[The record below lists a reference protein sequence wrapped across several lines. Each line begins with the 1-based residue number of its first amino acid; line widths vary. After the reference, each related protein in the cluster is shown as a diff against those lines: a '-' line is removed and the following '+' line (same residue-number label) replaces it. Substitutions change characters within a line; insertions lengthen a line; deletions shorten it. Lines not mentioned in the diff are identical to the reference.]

1 MVDLVSTLKS
11 FAICSQPYHCYETG
25 RKRYIRSSASSRR
38 RACGTAALLSWLC
51 ARDRAG
57 LRPPV
62 SHAAPRPRRLSGIR
76 PIKKALTAKLDMIAK
91 FAGKFLLETRG
102 PLARNTML
110 SRAPARGWTFTGQ

>member
-1 MVDLVSTLKS
+1 MVDLVFTLKS

-51 ARDRAG
+51 ARDRTG

-62 SHAAPRPRRLSGIR
+62 SHAAPSPVAFQAFARLR
-76 PIKKALTAKLDMIAK
+76 K
-91 FAGKFLLETRG
+91 R
-102 PLARNTML
+102 
-110 SRAPARGWTFTGQ
+110 